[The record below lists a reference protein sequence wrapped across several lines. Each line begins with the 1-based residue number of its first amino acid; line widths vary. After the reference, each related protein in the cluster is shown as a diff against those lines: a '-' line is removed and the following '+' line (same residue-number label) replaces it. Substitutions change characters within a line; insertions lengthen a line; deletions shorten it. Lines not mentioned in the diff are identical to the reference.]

1 MACPIE
7 NPISAH
13 SYTDEYLN
21 LIPFE
26 NSHLAINLQWKAV
39 ELSKNRFSLSFPVV
53 SGPSMIEF
61 HSQIAVS
68 WRLML

>member
-26 NSHLAINLQWKAV
+26 NSHLAINVQRKAA
-39 ELSKNRFSLSFPVV
+39 ELSKNRFSLSFPFL
-53 SGPSMIEF
+53 SNMIEF
-61 HSQIAVS
+61 HTQIAVS
-68 WRLML
+68 WRLMF